1 MGSNPPSSTRRAD
14 YSLAAGDGFDATHK
28 QFNVDQFVLQDG
40 RTYRTQ
46 EANQELQ
53 KSCTLLGDASLAFGV
68 NHAACIMSKENNGW
82 KPTRVSLLDDIQNA
96 CVEHGHGGIWNWMD
110 YDTRGV
116 VCIDMKAC

>member
-1 MGSNPPSSTRRAD
+1 MGSDPPSSTRRAD

-82 KPTRVSLLDDIQNA
+82 KPTRVASSTTSRTPVWSTA
-96 CVEHGHGGIWNWMD
+96 TAGFGIGWTM
-110 YDTRGV
+110 TQE
-116 VCIDMKAC
+116 ASSAST